1 MGATAFALGSQVSVT
16 VAGVGSYL
24 PEQRVSNRQML
35 ERVDPRHPDGTPFA
49 PDWIERHVGINERR
63 LDFDFVAGR
72 KRERSEGGL
81 FDGDLALRAARAA
94 LADAHVDASTV
105 DVLVHVTTTPDTI
118 ACADHLRFL
127 TLELGLRRGAD
138 LVHHNLG
145 CAGLSAGLRTA
156 TAFLRAWPPATAL
169 VVASNC
175 PSGYFAKE
183 AGGYYRLHPSGFA
196 WVSPLVFSDGAGAVV
211 LRGAIPSAGARPA
224 GLLAVRCETS
234 PDIPLVTYPAGGCL
248 NHTSESN
255 VGDHLFLMDARRV
268 NEVFAPLMQRNM
280 EMLQEDWPTYIAP
293 ILGVDFDANRVARW
307 YMHQAN
313 GVVVRRAGELLSL
326 PADRIPLNVD
336 RYGNT
341 SAASTLILL
350 DEDRRANRV
359 HAGDLVVFLWIGAG
373 NGAMNGYAALI
384 L

>member
-1 MGATAFALGSQVSVT
+1 
-16 VAGVGSYL
+16 
-24 PEQRVSNRQML
+24 
-35 ERVDPRHPDGTPFA
+35 
-49 PDWIERHVGINERR
+49 
-63 LDFDFVAGR
+63 
-72 KRERSEGGL
+72 
-81 FDGDLALRAARAA
+81 
-94 LADAHVDASTV
+94 
-105 DVLVHVTTTPDTI
+105 
-118 ACADHLRFL
+118 
-127 TLELGLRRGAD
+127 LGLRRSTD

-145 CAGLSAGLRTA
+145 CAGLAAGFRTA
-156 TAFLRAWPPATAL
+156 DAFLRARPPATAL

-183 AGGYYRLHPSGFA
+183 AGGAYRSHASGFA
-196 WVSPLVFSDGAGAVV
+196 WLSPLVFSDGAGAVV
-211 LRGAIPSAGARPA
+211 LRGTVPKAGARRA
-224 GLLAVRCETS
+224 GLLAVRYETS

-248 NHTSESN
+248 NHTSAEN
-255 VGDHLFLMDARRV
+255 VADHLFIMDGTRV
-268 NEVFAPLMQRNM
+268 NQVFAPLMQRNM
-280 EMLQEDWPTYIAP
+280 EMLEEDWPTCVAP
-293 ILGVDFDANRVARW
+293 VVGAPFEIDRVARW

-313 GVVVRRAGELLSL
+313 GVVVRRAGELLGL

-350 DEDRRANRV
+350 DEDRRAERV